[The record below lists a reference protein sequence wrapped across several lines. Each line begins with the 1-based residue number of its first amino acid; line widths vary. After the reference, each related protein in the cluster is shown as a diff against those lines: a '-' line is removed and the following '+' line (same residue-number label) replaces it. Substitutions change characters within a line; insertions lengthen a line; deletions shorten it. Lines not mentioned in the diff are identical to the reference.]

1 VSNAEAAGTP
11 WKGRSEW
18 RTPIMKHE
26 EASGPWVP
34 AIGFTAGGGLLAGA
48 FIWNA
53 IIRSANPDWAALL
66 TLMFPIAGAAL
77 LYQSMKARKR
87 NKKFGTSKLEMETMP
102 GRLGERLL
110 AEVQARLP
118 RDTFPEHGVQVQISC
133 YRRTVRE
140 ETTTDS
146 DGDSSTKLTT
156 TNTVLW
162 RGEKQMRART
172 HHGDYALI
180 PVSFAIPVDLPPS
193 TTRKRSKEQLARTG
207 EADFIWKIAV
217 RAEMPDVDYEARFE
231 IPVYPPDEE
240 DTDASPTADTT
251 SGAAEDENA
260 ASEKVLWDL
269 ERDEEAL
276 TVGTGEDEADSD
288 DPYAEYEVTPNLTEP
303 TSKRISV
310 ERLSGRGVRVH
321 VAPDRRP
328 TSIFFMIAMAVI
340 GALCTAGAVLAIGE
354 GALLMTLLLLFFG
367 VVMLLGAWSIAMLE
381 TTVTVSEGNVVVQQG
396 TIRKK
401 KTRLPVT
408 EVDEVRVLIDGT
420 DSSTDYQLVVKR
432 KDTGSESSRT
442 ENVSGMMG
450 TILGEKAGEKVK
462 EEMTKAENRAVH
474 LRGLH
479 NKHEADWLAQQLR
492 DAIASE
498 QRYM

>member
-1 VSNAEAAGTP
+1 MSNAEAAGTP
-11 WKGRSEW
+11 WKARSEW
-18 RTPIMKHE
+18 RTPVLTYEGSSAHWG
-26 EASGPWVP
+26 AALVFF
-34 AIGFTAGGGLLAGA
+34 IGSGLLAGVV
-48 FIWNA
+48 IWNA
-53 IIRSANPDWAALL
+53 IVQSVNPDWAALL

-77 LYQSMKARKR
+77 LYQSTKVRKR
-87 NKKFGTSKLEMETMP
+87 NEKFGTSKLKMETMP

-133 YRRTVRE
+133 YRRTARKEV
-140 ETTTDS
+140 TTDS
-146 DGDSSTKLTT
+146 DGDTSTKLAIE
-156 TNTVLW
+156 NTVLW

-172 HHGDYALI
+172 YHGDYALI
-180 PVSFAIPVDLPPS
+180 PVSFAIPTDLPPS
-193 TTRKRSKEQLARTG
+193 TTRKRSKKQLARTG
-207 EADFIWKIAV
+207 EADFVWKVAV
-217 RAEMPDVDYEARFE
+217 RAEMPDIDYEARFE

-240 DTDASPTADTT
+240 DADASPTTDTT
-251 SGAAEDENA
+251 NGSTKDENA
-260 ASEKVLWDL
+260 ASEKVLWNL
-269 ERDEEAL
+269 ERNEEAL

-288 DPYAEYEVTPNLTEP
+288 DPYAEYEVRPTLTAP
-303 TSKRISV
+303 ISKRISV
-310 ERLSGRGVRVH
+310 ERLSGRGLRVH

-340 GALCTAGAVLAIGE
+340 GVLCTAGAVFATGE
-354 GALLMTLLLLFFG
+354 GTLLMTLLLLSFG
-367 VVMLLGAWSIAMLE
+367 VLMLLCAWSIAMRE

-408 EVDEVRVLIDGT
+408 ELDEVRVLIDGT

-432 KDTGSESSRT
+432 KDTGSQSSRT

-450 TILGEKAGEKVK
+450 AILGEKARAKVK
-462 EEMTKAENRAVH
+462 EEMTKAERHAAH

-492 DAIASE
+492 DAITSE